1 MNVGGKLAA
10 EDILELLG
18 ILPGFQA
25 RVAELLAQ

>member
-18 ILPGFQA
+18 ILPGLHV